1 MANTATVAMPLQLHQ
16 GRFNSPL
23 DARLKLIIDGEEP
36 TQADF
41 ESIKEPFI
49 HMQIHVHKTSTNLE
63 GTITEE
69 CVGVY
74 EVDSIKE
81 VTVLGIKTNKIDT
94 YHKVYSTTSGLYENY
109 EPDGKDKDIIYY
121 CTDTEG
127 DYVGKVYFNSLPY
140 GGGQASYNVDTTNN
154 LLIIP
159 YDDKEYGCN
168 LVLLSTPKNV
178 ACTANGTDTSA
189 SRKVSFTSDNTSTD
203 IFDYRIKTNGTW
215 SGWNGADDKFIILQ
229 ADTSVETTTIEIQC
243 RANRNGRIAV
253 SEITSITLARHVP
266 TPVIAYVDSPATDQY
281 SKNRTIG
288 VTITGLDGCTVFY
301 TTNDDNPIN
310 SQNRETYN
318 TSTKIPVTGSDNG
331 KTLKVVAT
339 KAGWQPSEVVPL
351 TIAVGVLPMW
361 WGLIAE
367 NGSAPSTDQT
377 VEALTIIKA
386 TTVPQF
392 TGVIS
397 TSGQKKVVICT
408 PSTLDD
414 LTSIKD
420 ANGTEYIN
428 QFTKTTTTSYK
439 VYTMNGAAEQSGM
452 NYTFNNKAI

>member
-23 DARLKLIIDGEEP
+23 DARLKLVIEGNEP

-49 HMQIHVHKTSTNLE
+49 HMQIHVHKTSSNLE

-140 GGGQASYNVDTTNN
+140 GGGQASYNVDTANN

-159 YDDKEYGCN
+159 YDDKEYGCS

-178 ACTANGTDTSA
+178 ACNANGSDTSA
-189 SRKVSFTSDNTSTD
+189 SRTVSFTSDSTSTD
-203 IFDYRIKTNGTW
+203 SFDYRIKNNGSWGDWTPA
-215 SGWNGADDKFIILQ
+215 STKSVVLQ
-229 ADTSVETTTIEIQC
+229 ADTSVETTTVEIQC
-243 RANRNGRIAV
+243 RANRNGRVAA
-253 SEITSITLARHVP
+253 SEILSVILARHAP

-288 VTITGLDGCTVFY
+288 VSVTGLDGCTVFY
-301 TTNDDNPIN
+301 TTDNSNPIN
-310 SQNRETYN
+310 SQSRTQYN
-318 TSTKIPVTGSDNG
+318 TSTKIPVTGTDNG

-351 TIAVGVLPMW
+351 TIAVSILPMW
-361 WGLIAE
+361 WGLINE
-367 NGSAPSTDQT
+367 NGSAPSTDQA

-386 TTVPQF
+386 TTVPQS

-408 PSTLDD
+408 PSTLAD

-420 ANGTEYIN
+420 ANGTEYRN

-439 VYTMNGAAEQSGM
+439 IYTMNGAAEQSSM
-452 NYTFNNKAI
+452 NYTFK

>member
-23 DARLKLIIDGEEP
+23 DARLKLVIDGEEP

-69 CVGVY
+69 CIGIY

-109 EPDGKDKDIIYY
+109 EPDGKHKDIIYY

-127 DYVGKVYFNSLPY
+127 NYVGKVYFNSLPY
-140 GGGQASYNVDTTNN
+140 GGGSGSDFTIDATNKLLIVQADNKSYGCSLVELSDPANVD
-154 LLIIP
+154 I
-159 YDDKEYGCN
+159 
-168 LVLLSTPKNV
+168 
-178 ACTANGTDTSA
+178 TANGDNTSA
-189 SRKVSFTSDNTSTD
+189 SRVLSFTSDKTSDDT
-203 IFDYRIKTNGTW
+203 FMYRIKTSENGEW
-215 SGWNGADDKFIILQ
+215 GNW
-229 ADTSVETTTIEIQC
+229 TSAPSKSYTLNASTESKTTTIWIQIQAI
-243 RANRNGRIAV
+243 RYGRVTA
-253 SEITSITLARHVP
+253 SEIKSFTASRHVP

-301 TTNDDNPIN
+301 TTDDSNPIN
-310 SQNRETYN
+310 SQSRIQYN
-318 TSTKIPVTGSDNG
+318 TSTKIPVTVSDNG
-331 KTLKVVAT
+331 KTLRVVAT
-339 KAGWQPSEVVPL
+339 KADWQPSEIVPL

-367 NGSAPSTDQT
+367 NAFAPSTDQA

-386 TTVPQF
+386 TTVPQS
-392 TGVIS
+392 TGIIS
-397 TSGQKKVVICT
+397 TSGQKKVVICI
-408 PSTLDD
+408 PSTLAD

-420 ANGTEYIN
+420 ANGTEYKN

-439 VYTMNGAAEQSGM
+439 VYTMNGAAEQSTM
-452 NYTFNNKAI
+452 NYTFK

>member
-1 MANTATVAMPLQLHQ
+1 MANTATVAMPLQLHT

-23 DARLKLIIDGEEP
+23 DARLKLVIDGNEP

-49 HMQIHVHKTSTNLE
+49 HMQIHVHKTSSNLE
-63 GTITEE
+63 GTITEK
-69 CVGVY
+69 CIGVY

-94 YHKVYSTTSGLYENY
+94 YHKVYSTTSGLYEEY
-109 EPDGKDKDIIYY
+109 EPNGKHKDIIYY
-121 CTDTEG
+121 CTDSEG
-127 DYVGKVYFNSLPY
+127 DYVGKVYFNSLSY
-140 GGGQASYNVDTTNN
+140 GGGQSSYEVDTTNN

-159 YDDKEYGCN
+159 YDNKEYGCS

-178 ACTANGTDTSA
+178 ACTANGTDISA
-189 SRKVSFTSDNTSTD
+189 SRKVSFTSDNTSIDT
-203 IFDYRIKTNGTW
+203 FEYRIKTNGTW
-215 SGWNGADDKFIILQ
+215 SDWDDADDKFIIFQ

-243 RANRNGRIAV
+243 RANRNGRIAA
-253 SEITSITLARHVP
+253 SEILSVTLARHVP

-281 SKNRTIG
+281 SKNRIIG
-288 VTITGLDGCTVFY
+288 VTITSLDGCTIFY
-301 TTNDDNPIN
+301 TTDNSNPIN
-310 SQNRETYN
+310 SQSRQTYN
-318 TSTKIPVTGSDNG
+318 PSTKIAVTGSDNG

-339 KAGWQPSEVVPL
+339 KAGWQPSEVAPL

-367 NGSAPSTDQT
+367 NASAPSTDQA
-377 VEALTIIKA
+377 VEALTVIKA
-386 TTVPQF
+386 TTVPQS

-397 TSGQKKVVICT
+397 TTGQKKVVICI
-408 PSTLDD
+408 PSTLAD
-414 LTSIKD
+414 LTLIQD
-420 ANGTEYIN
+420 ANGTKYNN

-439 VYTMNGAAEQSGM
+439 VYTMNGAAEQSTM
-452 NYTFNNKAI
+452 NYTFK

>member
-23 DARLKLIIDGEEP
+23 DARLKLVIDGNEP

-49 HMQIHVHKTSTNLE
+49 HMQIHVHKTSSNLE

-94 YHKVYSTTSGLYENY
+94 YHKVYSTTSGLYEEY
-109 EPDGKDKDIIYY
+109 EPNDKHKDVIYY

-159 YDDKEYGCN
+159 YDNKEYGCS
-168 LVLLSTPKNV
+168 LILLSTPKNV
-178 ACTANGTDTSA
+178 ACTANGTNISA
-189 SRKVSFTSDNTSTD
+189 SRTVSFTSDSTSTD
-203 IFDYRIKTNGTW
+203 SFDYRIKNDGNWGSWTNAPT
-215 SGWNGADDKFIILQ
+215 KQIVLQ
-229 ADTSVETTTIEIQC
+229 ADISVETTIVEIQC
-243 RANRNGRIAV
+243 RANRNGRITA
-253 SEITSITLARHVP
+253 SEILSVTLARHVP
-266 TPVIAYVDSPATDQY
+266 TPVIAYIDSPATDQY

-288 VTITGLDGCTVFY
+288 VNITGLDGCTVFY
-301 TTNDDNPIN
+301 TTDGSNPIN
-310 SQNRETYN
+310 SQSRQTYN
-318 TSTKIPVTGSDNG
+318 PSTKIAVTSLDNG
-331 KTLKVVAT
+331 KTLKIVAT
-339 KAGWQPSEVVPL
+339 KAGWQSSEVATL

-367 NGSAPSTDQT
+367 NASAPSTDQT
-377 VEALTIIKA
+377 VETLTIIKA
-386 TTVPQF
+386 TTVPQS

-397 TSGQKKVVICT
+397 TSGQKKVIICT
-408 PSTLDD
+408 PSTLAD

-420 ANGTEYIN
+420 ANGTEYKN

-439 VYTMNGAAEQSGM
+439 VYTMNGAAEQSSM
-452 NYTFNNKAI
+452 NYTFK

>member
-23 DARLKLIIDGEEP
+23 DARLKLVIDGNEP

-41 ESIKEPFI
+41 DSIKEPFI

-69 CVGVY
+69 CIGVY

-109 EPDGKDKDIIYY
+109 EPDGKHKDVIYY

-140 GGGQASYNVDTTNN
+140 GGGQASYDVDTVNN

-159 YDDKEYGCN
+159 YDDKEYGCS

-178 ACTANGTDTSA
+178 ACNANGTNTSA
-189 SRKVSFTSDNTSTD
+189 SRTVSFTSDSTSTD
-203 IFDYRIKTNGTW
+203 TFDYRIKNNGSWGDWIPAPTK
-215 SGWNGADDKFIILQ
+215 SVVLQ

-243 RANRNGRIAV
+243 RANRNGRIAA
-253 SEITSITLARHVP
+253 SEILSLTLARHAP

-288 VTITGLDGCTVFY
+288 VSITGLDGCTVFY
-301 TTNDDNPIN
+301 TTDNSDPTS
-310 SQNRETYN
+310 SQTRSTYN

-331 KTLKVVAT
+331 KTLKVVAIKT
-339 KAGWQPSEVVPL
+339 GWQPSEIATL

-361 WGLIAE
+361 WGLINE
-367 NGSAPSTDQT
+367 NVSAPSTDQA

-386 TTVPQF
+386 TTIPQS
-392 TGVIS
+392 TGIIS

-408 PSTLDD
+408 PSTLAD

-420 ANGTEYIN
+420 ANGTEYKN

-439 VYTMNGAAEQSGM
+439 VYTMNGAAEQSSM
-452 NYTFNNKAI
+452 NYTFK

>member
-1 MANTATVAMPLQLHQ
+1 MANVTTVASPLQLFS
-16 GRFNSPL
+16 GKFNSPL
-23 DARLKLIIDGEEP
+23 DARLKLVIDGEEP
-36 TQADF
+36 TQANF

-49 HMQIHVHKTSTNLE
+49 HMQIHVHKGSINTD
-63 GTITEE
+63 GTITEK

-74 EVDSIKE
+74 EVDSLKE
-81 VTVLGIKTNKIDT
+81 VTFLGVKTNKIDT

-109 EPDGKDKDIIYY
+109 EPDSKDKDIIYY

-159 YDDKEYGCN
+159 YDNKEYGCS

-178 ACTANGTDTSA
+178 ACTADGTDTSA
-189 SRKVSFTSDNTSTD
+189 SRTVSFASDSTSTD
-203 IFDYRIKTNGTW
+203 TFEYRVKNDGNWGSWTVAPTK
-215 SGWNGADDKFIILQ
+215 SVVLQ

-243 RANRNGRIAV
+243 RANRNGRVTA
-253 SEITSITLARHVP
+253 SEILSVKLARHVP

-288 VTITGLDGCTVFY
+288 VSITGLDECTVFY
-301 TTNDDNPIN
+301 TTNNSNPIN
-310 SQNRETYN
+310 SQSRTQYN
-318 TSTKIPVTGSDNG
+318 TSTKIHVTGSDNG

-361 WGLIAE
+361 WGLIDE
-367 NGSAPSTDQT
+367 NDSAPSTDQA

-386 TTVPQF
+386 TTVPQS

-397 TSGQKKVVICT
+397 TTGQKKVVICI
-408 PSTLDD
+408 PSTLAD
-414 LTSIKD
+414 LTLIQD
-420 ANGTEYIN
+420 ANGTKYNN

-439 VYTMNGAAEQSGM
+439 VYTMNGAAEQSTM
-452 NYTFNNKAI
+452 NYTFK

>member
-1 MANTATVAMPLQLHQ
+1 MANTATVAMPLQLYT
-16 GRFNSPL
+16 GKFNSPL
-23 DARLKLIIDGEEP
+23 DARLKLVIEGNEP

-41 ESIKEPFI
+41 ESVKEPFI
-49 HMQIHVHKTSTNLE
+49 HMRIHVHKTSTNLE

-81 VTVLGIKTNKIDT
+81 VTVLGIKTNKIDI
-94 YHKVYSTTSGLYENY
+94 YHKVYSTTSGLYEEY
-109 EPDGKDKDIIYY
+109 EPNGKHKDVIYY

-127 DYVGKVYFNSLPY
+127 DYVGKVYFNSFPY
-140 GGGQASYNVDTTNN
+140 GGGQASYDVDTTNN

-159 YDDKEYGCN
+159 YDNKEYGCS

-178 ACTANGTDTSA
+178 ACTANGTDISA

-215 SGWNGADDKFIILQ
+215 SDWYDADDKFVILQ

-243 RANRNGRIAV
+243 RANRNGRIAA
-253 SEITSITLARHVP
+253 SEILSVTLARHVP
-266 TPVIAYVDSPATDQY
+266 TPVIAYVDSSATDQY

-288 VTITGLDGCTVFY
+288 VSITGLDGCTVFY
-301 TTNDDNPIN
+301 TTDNSNPIN
-310 SQNRETYN
+310 SQSRTQYN

-361 WGLIAE
+361 WGLIGE
-367 NGSAPSTDQT
+367 NASAPSTDQA
-377 VEALTIIKA
+377 VEDLTIIKA
-386 TTVPQF
+386 TTVPQS

-408 PSTLDD
+408 SSTLAD

-420 ANGTEYIN
+420 ANGTEYKN

-439 VYTMNGAAEQSGM
+439 VYTMNGAAEQSTM
-452 NYTFNNKAI
+452 NYTFK